1 MPFFRHFERLVYHSH
16 GQNYLAGLA
25 DKYVAKLQ
33 IFCQIRH
40 LYFEQDISKN
50 HPAFCQIII

>member
-1 MPFFRHFERLVYHSH
+1 M
-16 GQNYLAGLA
+16 GKNYLAGMA

-33 IFCQIRH
+33 ISCQIRH